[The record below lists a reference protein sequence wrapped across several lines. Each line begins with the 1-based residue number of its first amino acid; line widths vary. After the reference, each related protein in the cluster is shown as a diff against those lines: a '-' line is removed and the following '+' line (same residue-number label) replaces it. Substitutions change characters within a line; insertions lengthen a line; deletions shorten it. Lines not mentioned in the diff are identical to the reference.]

1 MTPLLLPVCLIAA
14 VPGPAK
20 PGAEA
25 TPPAVRVTLIDG
37 SLRTQTVELVQ
48 LDAPARAGQPAR
60 CVFIDA
66 AGARVTLTTADDPA
80 RFPLA
85 IAPDDRTFTDPAAP
99 EPPTAPPARLQPR
112 QNAQVIELVDGQR
125 LIGSLAAPPPSGP
138 DSPPGDDQSLRWNHP
153 RLGLQTIPLERVHAL
168 RLSAPATPG
177 ALRAVERQ
185 ESLSGVPESD
195 IVLLT
200 NGDRLT
206 GFVDRIGGP
215 SGEVV
220 VTPPPSPGSKPQP
233 VHVSLAQAAYIALA
247 NPTVRPAGIV
257 LWLSDGS
264 VVATDRLGFDAAAGR
279 VTLGALLSAPAT
291 PSPGASLDPGDV
303 RAVALDASRLTP
315 LASLGIARSAP
326 TGDRRIAEPAR
337 IVPLSEGAPSPLGA
351 DDILLP
357 GPMLVE
363 WELPAGATR
372 LAGWVTLDPSAR
384 SWGDCTVSFGVIEPG
399 QSEPAATLARQSVSA
414 DQPVMPVN
422 IDLPGL
428 PGKARLRV
436 TVDAGP
442 SGPIQDRVWLRR
454 MLIVSGPAPR

>member
-1 MTPLLLPVCLIAA
+1 MTPLLLVCLIAA

-25 TPPAVRVTLIDG
+25 SPPAVRVTLIDG
-37 SLRTQTVELVQ
+37 SLGTQTVELVQ
-48 LDAPARAGQPAR
+48 LDAPARPGQPAR

-66 AGARVTLTTADDPA
+66 AGARVTLTTADGPA

-85 IAPDDRTFTDPAAP
+85 IAPDDRTFADPAAP
-99 EPPTAPPARLQPR
+99 DPAPAPPTSPQPR
-112 QNAQVIELVDGQR
+112 RGVSVIELVDGQR
-125 LIGSLAAPPPSGP
+125 LLGSLGAPGP
-138 DSPPGDDQSLRWNHP
+138 DGPPGDDQSLRWNHP

-168 RLSAPATPG
+168 RLSAPATPE
-177 ALRAVERQ
+177 ALRAVEQQ
-185 ESLSGVPESD
+185 ESRSGVPESD
-195 IVLLT
+195 MVLLT

-215 SGEVV
+215 SDEVV
-220 VTPPPSPGSKPQP
+220 VTPAPSPGSKPQP

-247 NPTVRPAGIV
+247 NPMVRPAGIV

-264 VVATDRLGFDAAAGR
+264 VVATDRLGFDAAADR
-279 VTLGALLSAPAT
+279 VTLGALPSATAT

-372 LAGWVTLDPSAR
+372 LSGWVTLDPSAR
-384 SWGDCTVSFGVIEPG
+384 AWGDCTVSLGVIEPG
-399 QSEPAATLARQSVSA
+399 QSEPTTTLARQGVSA

-454 MLIVSGPAPR
+454 MLIVSEPAAR